1 MNSSHRKNIRF
12 DSFNIKKE
20 IRAVI
25 ASLSQVNSLEL
36 KVLAELISNM
46 KLLLKYSFTI
56 VVSSWQTSREKI
68 GQNGP
73 KATYAKKVKKI

>member
-25 ASLSQVNSLEL
+25 ASLSQVNSLEFR
-36 KVLAELISNM
+36 VESTGRID
-46 KLLLKYSFTI
+46 F
-56 VVSSWQTSREKI
+56 
-68 GQNGP
+68 
-73 KATYAKKVKKI
+73 